1 MYEKL
6 KDIFNAVAIKNL
18 AAVDIPKQ
26 SSLSRGSNQHE
37 IGGLAKAGFAN
48 YLGKPKNG
56 EVTSFKATMVY
67 IGHSEEEL
75 YHCEDKVSWY
85 DTRYRSPNRGP
96 EFRLYYRTNDVTA
109 LLQEGDFFLIALTK
123 QNSLL
128 MVFTP
133 PGSEQEN
140 QLRVLFGAAEAQSD
154 KTLTG
159 VDFNAHDLL
168 LPVQTML
175 KQFGIELFTER
186 SGDEERLQ
194 QILTQFGPSFPRTRD
209 FSAFARHLTNE
220 TVDAEQD
227 PDHILITW
235 LDEEEHLFRL
245 LERHIVAQR
254 LQLGF
259 GEHGDDV
266 DEFIKFSLSVQNRR
280 KSRAGHSFENHIEEV
295 MRQNQLSFIRGG
307 KTEGKQTPDFL
318 FPGQS
323 EYHDLSFPNSR
334 LRMLGAKTS
343 CKERWR
349 QVLAEANRV
358 DRKHLITLE
367 PAISEDQTNQMDEMG
382 LQLVIPSIIQRS
394 YTSTQKE
401 YLISFAEFI
410 REVKEL

>member
-18 AAVDIPKQ
+18 TAVDIPKQ
-26 SSLSRGSNQHE
+26 SSQSKGSNQHE
-37 IGGLAKAGFAN
+37 IGGLVKAGFAS
-48 YLGKPKNG
+48 YLGKPQNG
-56 EVTSFKATMVY
+56 EVSSLKATMVY

-75 YHCEDKVSWY
+75 FICEDRVSWY
-85 DTRYRSPNRGP
+85 DTRYKSPNRGP
-96 EFRLYYRTNDVTA
+96 EYRLYYRTNDVTA

-133 PGSEQEN
+133 PDSEQEN
-140 QLRVLFGAAEAQSD
+140 QLRVLFGAADAQSD
-154 KTLTG
+154 SSLTS
-159 VDFNAHDLL
+159 VDFNANDLL

-175 KQFGIELFTER
+175 SQFGIELFTER
-186 SGDEERLQ
+186 NGDQKRLQ
-194 QILTQFGPSFPRTRD
+194 QILHKFGSSFPRTRD
-209 FSAFARHLTNE
+209 FSSFARHLTNE
-220 TVDAEQD
+220 SVDAQQD
-227 PDHILITW
+227 PDHVLITW

-245 LERHIVAQR
+245 LERHIVAHR

-295 MRQNQLSFIRGG
+295 LHQNQLNFIRGG

-318 FPGQS
+318 FPGQDA
-323 EYHDLSFPNSR
+323 YHNSNFPNSR

-349 QVLAEANRV
+349 QVLAEASRIG
-358 DRKHLITLE
+358 RKHLITLE
-367 PAISEDQTNQMDEMG
+367 PAISEDQTNQMNEMG
-382 LQLVIPSIIQRS
+382 LQLVIPSVIQGT
-394 YTSTQKE
+394 YTAAQND
-401 YLISFAEFI
+401 YLMSFAEFI
-410 REVKEL
+410 KEVKEL